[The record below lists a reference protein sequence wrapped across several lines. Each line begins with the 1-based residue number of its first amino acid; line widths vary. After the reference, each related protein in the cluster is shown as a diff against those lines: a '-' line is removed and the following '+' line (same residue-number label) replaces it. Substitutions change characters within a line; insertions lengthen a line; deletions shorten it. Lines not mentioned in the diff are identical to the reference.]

1 MSHIEHIQR
10 PHAQVLN
17 KTFGSSF
24 KFQSLTSHHP
34 PLPIG
39 STQLFA
45 FSLGKFDINL
55 DIDIYIDI
63 DIIDIDIDIDI
74 ALKQLSQQTLNQRRK
89 EARIQIDK
97 TWQKISLFI
106 VVALT

>member
-1 MSHIEHIQR
+1 MA
-10 PHAQVLN
+10 PGN
-17 KTFGSSF
+17 SS
-24 KFQSLTSHHP
+24 TYIVCC
-34 PLPIG
+34 PLDD
-39 STQLFA
+39 
-45 FSLGKFDINL
+45 LG
-55 DIDIYIDI
+55 IDI
-63 DIIDIDIDIDI
+63 DIDIGIGIDIDIDI